1 VGLFGRRNEPALTEQ
16 DLENGMTS
24 RTASAVLRKLMDVG
38 LDGLGPIDSAARVV
52 DAALEA
58 EKTPEKAIDL
68 VVRKHQRYAASNG
81 FITGLGGLFTMIVA
95 LPANVTGFY
104 VVATRMVGSIA
115 AIRGY
120 DLNKPEVRTA
130 ILLALVGADSE
141 DVLRKAGIT
150 SGGKL
155 AQMAM
160 GRLPKAALMVVNKAV
175 AFRVSTLMGART
187 LGRMGRLVPVVGG
200 FVGAGLDA
208 YLITRIANHAR
219 QEFPPVAA
227 VVAD

>member
-1 VGLFGRRNEPALTEQ
+1 VGLFGRRKEPALTEQ

-24 RTASAVLRKLMDVG
+24 RTANAILRKLMDVG

-58 EKTPEKAIDL
+58 ESTPEQAIDL

-81 FITGLGGLFTMIVA
+81 FVTGLGGLFTMIVA
-95 LPANVTGFY
+95 LPVNVSGFY
-104 VVATRMVGSIA
+104 VLATRMVGSIA

-155 AQMAM
+155 AQMAL

-175 AFRVSTLMGART
+175 AFRISTLMGART
-187 LGRMGRLVPVVGG
+187 LGRLGRFVPVVGG

-208 YLITRIANHAR
+208 YLMSRIAHHAR
-219 QEFPPVAA
+219 EEFPPVAA

>member
-1 VGLFGRRNEPALTEQ
+1 MGLFGRRNEPALTEQ